1 MNLFTG
7 QNGSQ
12 NIGFGGFFGNL
23 ILKYRLDTQELMVK
37 ARFLVEKAK
46 KQNKTDQEIQRIKK
60 LLTMTEEDLE
70 MKAEVWKEE
79 QIFMFLLVLESETKT
94 GRKIVVKSLERK
106 FGLVKSIF
114 RQRGCPLT
122 ELTERKVT
130 MALNVHI
137 KGRLDKSELP
147 TPDRSAPRLS
157 PVQWVKIQKW
167 LSEEPSLEN
176 TDNFRNKKYMA
187 MLRISIGFSTGLRLT
202 EIHRLKYSDLDFD
215 GEDEIRIRIR
225 RSKSNRKG
233 DKIVIQVAP
242 AFEAE
247 PLLCPIR
254 NLLNYVEKMDKIMF
268 KGAFIFAN
276 DRRGERLTRI
286 ENLTTYWRKGAK
298 GAGLPKEQWPQ
309 AHSHHNAK
317 INLGRALG
325 YTEEQITDAM
335 NWSSVSVLHQYLRR
349 TNANK
354 EGIAYKITSLTAE
367 ELTRQTS
374 HLWS

>member
-1 MNLFTG
+1 
-7 QNGSQ
+7 
-12 NIGFGGFFGNL
+12 
-23 ILKYRLDTQELMVK
+23 MVK
-37 ARFLVEKAK
+37 ARLLVEKAK
-46 KQNKTDQEIQRIKK
+46 KQNKTDQEIERIKK
-60 LLTMTEEDLE
+60 LLTMTEQNLQ
-70 MKAEVWKEE
+70 MNSRFWKEE
-79 QIFMFLLVLESETKT
+79 EIFTFLLILESETRS

-106 FGLVKSIF
+106 YLLVKSIF
-114 RQRGCPLT
+114 RQKGYPLS
-122 ELTERKVT
+122 EIVERKVR

-137 KGRLDKSELP
+137 KGRLDKAEKP
-147 TPDRSAPRLS
+147 TPDRSAPKLS

-176 TDNFRNKKYMA
+176 TYNFRNKKFMA
-187 MLRISIGFSTGLRLT
+187 MLSIAIGFSTGLRLT

-215 GEDEIRIRIR
+215 GEDEIKIRIR

-254 NLLNYVEKMDKIMF
+254 NLLSYVERMDKIMF
-268 KGAFIFAN
+268 KGAFIFA
-276 DRRGERLTRI
+276 DDQRGDRLTRI

-335 NWSSVSVLHQYLRR
+335 NWTSVSVLHQYLRR

-367 ELTRQTS
+367 ELTRRTS
-374 HLWS
+374 HLWN